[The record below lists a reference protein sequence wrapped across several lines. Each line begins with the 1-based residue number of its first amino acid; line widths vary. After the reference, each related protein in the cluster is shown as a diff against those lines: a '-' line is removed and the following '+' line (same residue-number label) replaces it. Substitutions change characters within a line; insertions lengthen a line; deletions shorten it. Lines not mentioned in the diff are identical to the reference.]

1 MGDYKDNLRGVIREE
16 EAEEFVPAGHV
27 KCITKKFL
35 MKKHGAHKM
44 SILRSD
50 FEAGGYAEPH
60 THEVEQAYYV
70 LEGTMRVN
78 IGGNEYDIGPNTV
91 VFFPP
96 KILHSLKNTA
106 KGRLSLVAINAPPL

>member
-1 MGDYKDNLRGVIREE
+1 MRFVFPEDKT
-16 EAEEFVPAGHV
+16 EEFVPAGHV
-27 KCITKKFL
+27 KCVTKKFL
-35 MKKHGAHKM
+35 MREHGAFKM

-50 FEAGGYAEPH
+50 FKEGGYAEPH

-78 IGGNEYDIGPNTV
+78 IGGDEYDVGPNTV

-96 KILHSLKNTA
+96 QMVHSLKNTG
-106 KGRLSLVAINAPPL
+106 KGRLSLLAINAPPL